1 MLLSDKYA
9 PKTLDDVVG
18 NATSIQRLRLFGLD
32 AQKGLVGRPLIVC
45 GPSGVGKT
53 CAVNALANTFGFETL
68 ELNASDYR
76 DSETLRRTLL
86 PAGNTNNL
94 FKKKVLIILDEIDEL
109 SNKFDSGAERV
120 ITEMAKKSKQPVI
133 FIANDFWDRKI
144 TFLREI
150 AEKCEFKKLGV
161 DEISRTLRRI
171 LSAQG
176 EEMPDDLINE
186 ISLKSSGDLRGA
198 INDLELMM
206 GADPQL
212 RENLGYRSRKVEIF
226 GVLDNIFQTNSF
238 ATARAAAQDADVD
251 LSMLINWIEENVP
264 NRYATKKGRYDAME
278 NLSSAS
284 KYLESA
290 SRTGHYDY
298 LKYSSIFAS
307 AGVSLS
313 GGGDFSMLKQYS
325 FPANIR
331 FLSHTKKSRNEM
343 RTIISKLVYKIH
355 AGKQN
360 VSNTYITMFKLM
372 IQRAGQEEGM
382 EKVYDF
388 FESKY
393 SLEKGEVDAI
403 ASSKKY

>member
-9 PKTLDDVVG
+9 PRTLDEVVG
-18 NATSIQRLRLFGLD
+18 NTASVDRLRLFGLD
-32 AQKGLVGRPLIVC
+32 AKKGLVGRPMMVC

-53 CAVNALANTFGFETL
+53 CSVNAMANTFGFETL

-76 DSETLRRTLL
+76 DSDTLRKTLL
-86 PAGNTNNL
+86 PAGNTSNL
-94 FKKKVLIILDEIDEL
+94 FKKTVLIILDEIDEL
-109 SNKFDSGAERV
+109 SSKFDSGAEKV

-133 FIANDFWDRKI
+133 FIANDFWNRKI

-150 AEKCEFKKLGV
+150 VEKCEFKKLST
-161 DEISRTLRRI
+161 DEVYKTLMKI
-171 LSAQG
+171 LSAEGQK
-176 EEMPDDLINE
+176 MPGDIVNE
-186 ISLKSSGDLRGA
+186 IALKSSGDLRGA

-206 GADPQL
+206 GAEPEL
-212 RENLGYRSRKVEIF
+212 RENLGYRSRKAEIF
-226 GVLDNIFQTNSF
+226 GVLDRIFQTNSF

-251 LSMLINWIEENVP
+251 LSMLINWVEENVP

-284 KYLESA
+284 KYLENA

-298 LKYSSIFAS
+298 LKYSSLFAS

-343 RTIISKLVYKIH
+343 RAIITKLVYKIH
-355 AGKQN
+355 TGKQN
-360 VSNTYITMFKLM
+360 VSSTYITMFKLM
-372 IQRAGQEEGM
+372 IQRGEEEYGM
-382 EKVYDF
+382 ERVYDF

-393 SLEKGEVDAI
+393 ALGREEVDAI
-403 ASSKKY
+403 AKSKKY